1 VKMTAKLRTATSL
14 LVCCT
19 MLVGCTA
26 DSANAQTADVAPVA
40 DAETSKAPLFEAAA
54 ARATTFV
61 GDMMKAGVDVPL
73 PTDPGGGYTHEQH
86 KKNYRAIAEAGEL
99 YRIGGD
105 KKYARFVRDIL
116 IAYAE
121 MYPKLGPHPARSNQQ
136 YGRLFWQN
144 LNDAVWLVNAVQGYD
159 NIRASLNDADR
170 TQIDGLFRNAADF
183 MSVESVKTFD
193 RIHNHATW
201 STAGVGMTG
210 YVLGDEE
217 LVQRALL
224 GSKKDGK
231 AGYLRQM
238 DLLFSP
244 DGYYAEGPYYQRYAL
259 WPFMVFADAIDR
271 NDPAQKI
278 FERRDGILLKALN
291 TAIQLTYKGR
301 FIPFNDAIKDKSLNT
316 EELYQGVAI
325 AYARTKDP
333 ELLSIAQY
341 QQRVAF
347 SSEGRTVAEDV
358 AKGLA
363 NPFRYR
369 SLLLSDGADGTAGA
383 VVIFRNGD
391 SESGQA
397 LVVKNS
403 SQGMGHGHFDKLSWQ
418 YYDNGSEIVTDY
430 GAARFLNIVAK
441 DGGKYLLENE
451 SWAKQTIAHNTLVVD
466 GKSHFDGDE
475 KIADDNPPKQ
485 LHYAAGV
492 DFSVSIGEIATA
504 YPGVII
510 SRAMASVAIDGLERP
525 VVVDLLRVRSAAAH
539 NYDLPLHYNGHI
551 IRTGPILKS
560 YVKERPVLGSAN
572 GYQHIWID
580 AAATPQA
587 ASAFLTWQLDDRF
600 YTWRWV
606 PVAGS
611 QMILAETGAND
622 PSFNLRREPV
632 MIQRATGTGNALF
645 AGVLE
650 SHGRYDGAAEQTTA
664 SDSQIRSITAE
675 SRDGADIM
683 IIEALNGARVAVAIA
698 HDADKAKAHNLII
711 GGEQIKW
718 TGLAARIVLPA
729 KRQLE
734 VAK

>member
-1 VKMTAKLRTATSL
+1 MTAKLRTATSL
-14 LVCCT
+14 LACCT
-19 MLVGCTA
+19 MLP
-26 DSANAQTADVAPVA
+26 DSAIAQPAGVAPVV
-40 DAETSKAPLFEAAA
+40 DAETGNAPLFEAEFG
-54 ARATTFV
+54 RATAFV
-61 GDMMKAGVDVPL
+61 GDMMRAGINVPL
-73 PTDPGGGYTHEQH
+73 PKDPGGGYTHEQH
-86 KKNYRAIAEAGEL
+86 KKNYRAIVEAGEL
-99 YRIGGD
+99 FRITGD
-105 KKYARFVRDIL
+105 TKYASFVRDML
-116 IAYAE
+116 VAYAE
-121 MYPKLGPHPARSNQQ
+121 MYAKLGPHPARSNQQ

-144 LNDAVWLVNAVQGYD
+144 LNDAVWLVNAIQGYD
-159 NIRASLNDADR
+159 YIRATLKEADR
-170 TQIDGLFRNAADF
+170 EKIDGLFRDAADF

-210 YVLGDEE
+210 YVLRDQD

-238 DLLFSP
+238 DLLFSS

-301 FIPFNDAIKDKSLNT
+301 FMPFNDAIKDKSLNT
-316 EELYQGVAI
+316 EELYQGVAV
-325 AYARTKDP
+325 AYARTNDP

-347 SSEGRTVAEDV
+347 SPEGRKVAEGV
-358 AKGLA
+358 VQGKAK
-363 NPFRYR
+363 PFRYR

-383 VVIFRNGD
+383 VAIFRNGD

-441 DGGKYLLENE
+441 DGGKYLPENE
-451 SWAKQTIAHNTLVVD
+451 SWAKQSIAHNTLVVD

-485 LHYAAGV
+485 LHYAAGA

-504 YPGVII
+504 YPGVTMT
-510 SRAMASVAIDGLERP
+510 RAMASVAIDGLERP
-525 VVVDLLRVRSAAAH
+525 VVVDLLRVRSATTH
-539 NYDLPLHYNGHI
+539 SYDLPLHYSGHI
-551 IRTGPILKS
+551 IRTGPALQS
-560 YVKERPVLGSAN
+560 NVKERPVLGSAN
-572 GYQHIWID
+572 GYQHIWVD
-580 AAATPQA
+580 ATATPQPDNA
-587 ASAFLTWQLDDRF
+587 YLTWQLADRF

-622 PSFNLRREPV
+622 PSFNLRREPIV
-632 MIQRATGTGNALF
+632 IQRATVLDNALF

-650 SHGRYDGAAEQTTA
+650 SHGHYDGAAEQTTA

-683 IIEALNGARVAVAIA
+683 IIDALNGARVAVAIA
-698 HDADKAKAHNLII
+698 HDADKAKAHSLIV
-711 GGEQIKW
+711 GGDHIEW
-718 TGLAARIVLPA
+718 TGPAARIALPA
-729 KRQLE
+729 KRLPK